1 MIIAHPYVAPSL
13 CKGEGVG
20 GHRYQLGVHVYA
32 PSFLERGGWWGNR
45 CMISEETL
53 AGLLLEFCETKDSLT

>member
-1 MIIAHPYVAPSL
+1 MQR
-13 CKGEGVG
+13 GRG
-20 GHRYQLGVHVYA
+20 GGSQWYQLGVHVYA

-53 AGLLLEFCETKDSLT
+53 AGLLVEFCETKDSLT